1 MKICTITCQN
11 AYNYG
16 ARLQTYALAYYLQ
29 LQGHEV
35 EVIDYRPDYMRNT
48 VQLFFWPGFSLKQW
62 GKLIL
67 QFPARLRD
75 KRRQPY
81 FDYFSRTYI
90 PLTRRIYWS
99 IEELRT
105 HAPQADLY
113 IAGSDQIW
121 NTTFRNGTDPGYYL
135 DFGDDSVRRISYAA
149 SFATPDIVPSAREF
163 VQTHLARFNAI
174 SVREHS
180 ALAILQS
187 LDYTGTEVLDPV
199 FLLSKAE
206 WENLADNT
214 GYGEKYVLV
223 YDFMDS
229 PKIRQEATRIAKERH
244 LAIYSIGYKRFSY
257 CHRNYIYAGPQTFL
271 GLIRNAAYIVSNS
284 FHGTA
289 FAMIF
294 GIPYSVIPRE
304 DGLNIRMQDLT
315 RFAEYA
321 TSSHSGSTPL
331 EDAIIRSRS
340 FLLNESSQTAANPD
354 GQPTVSRQS
363 KPTSL

>member
-16 ARLQTYALAYYLQ
+16 ARLQTFALAHFLQ
-29 LQGHEV
+29 QQGHEV

-48 VQLFFWPGFSLKQW
+48 VQLFFWPGLSLRQW

-81 FDYFSRTYI
+81 FDHFSRTYI

-99 IEELRT
+99 IDELRA

-149 SFATPDIVPSAREF
+149 SFATPDIIPSAREF
-163 VQTHLARFNAI
+163 VQFHLARLDAI

-187 LDYTGTEVLDPV
+187 LGFTGTEVVDPV
-199 FLLSKAE
+199 FLLSRSE
-206 WENLADNT
+206 WEELADDT
-214 GYGEKYVLV
+214 GRGEKYVLV
-223 YDFMDS
+223 YDFMNS
-229 PKIRQEATRIAKERH
+229 PSLRREAERIARERH
-244 LAIYSIGYKRFSY
+244 LKIYSIGNKRLHY
-257 CHRNYIYAGPQTFL
+257 CHRNFIYAGPQTFL
-271 GLIRNAAYIVSNS
+271 GLIKNASYVVSNS

-294 GIPYSVIPRE
+294 SVPYSIVPRE
-304 DGLNIRMQDLT
+304 DGLNTRLHELAALDRNHLT
-315 RFAEYA
+315 
-321 TSSHSGSTPL
+321 
-331 EDAIIRSRS
+331 DAIARSKA
-340 FLLNESSQTAANPD
+340 FLQNTLQNASQNITINPD
-354 GQPTVSRQS
+354 GQTTVERRSNDGGI
-363 KPTSL
+363 